1 MPRKAK
7 DKENLI
13 EEKETKKAVTKK
25 VTAKSKSTKTASKSV
40 TKKASTKSTE
50 KKLNNKKEDSD
61 KKVATKKKT
70 TKTTSKEPTSKSK
83 TTKVTTKKETKTKTK
98 KETTKKASSK
108 STAKK
113 SSKKTSK
120 AVTKKTVK
128 KSDISKIIEIVEYYD
143 LPYRYNQTLVKVLA
157 QTPNILFVYWDISD
171 EDKQKYIDQY
181 GEFFFNDTKPV
192 LIVHN
197 KTMNYS
203 FEVDINDFANS
214 WYLHIND
221 ANCDYKV
228 ELGRRPINKYAK
240 INNYLFI
247 SSSNE
252 MDAPNDHILFDKLTK
267 FIYFKNVKTNFI
279 TEKNISLSFLTKVGK
294 LYNVKEF
301 YKKMYK
307 DEYIDF
313 EKLNFKNMP
322 SS

>member
-7 DKENLI
+7 DEENLI
-13 EEKETKKAVTKK
+13 GEKKTKKATTKN
-25 VTAKSKSTKTASKSV
+25 TKTVAKKS
-40 TKKASTKSTE
+40 STKST
-50 KKLNNKKEDSD
+50 KKKETVKKEVND
-61 KKVATKKKT
+61 KKVTSKKKT
-70 TKTTSKEPTSKSK
+70 TAAK
-83 TTKVTTKKETKTKTK
+83 TTKKVSANTTKVSTK
-98 KETTKKASSK
+98 KSAKADI
-108 STAKK
+108 KK
-113 SSKKTSK
+113 SVKRATKSKK
-120 AVTKKTVK
+120 V
-128 KSDISKIIEIVEYYD
+128 EIVEYYD

-171 EDKQKYIDQY
+171 EDKQNYINQY

-192 LIVHN
+192 LVVYN

-214 WYLHIND
+214 WYLHIKD

-240 INNYLFI
+240 IDNYLYI

-252 MDAPNDHILFDKLTK
+252 MDAPNDHILFDTLNKI
-267 FIYFKNVKTNFI
+267 IYFRNVKTNFT
-279 TEKNISLSFLTKVGK
+279 TEKNISLSFLTKLGK

-307 DEYIDF
+307 DENIDF
-313 EKLNFKNMP
+313 EKLNLKNMP